1 MVNDDIAKMSQ
12 GLASPTAAHAGPG
25 TSQNGDLMTV
35 VARYQGSLLRY
46 VGRMLGAID
55 DQSEDVVQETF
66 IRLHR
71 QVGAHGWGSIRHP
84 TTWLFQVAH
93 NLTMDVLRQR
103 KRRQDAGGSPAR
115 NHALG
120 TPGQVPAD
128 LAVTAEEQA
137 AQEMDALGEAIRQEA
152 RHAVLREL
160 GRLEEQYRQVVLLKI
175 IQGMSLRQVAEVVG
189 VSLTTVNSRLNQG
202 LGILAQRLRSAG
214 VA

>member
-1 MVNDDIAKMSQ
+1 
-12 GLASPTAAHAGPG
+12 
-25 TSQNGDLMTV
+25 MTV

-46 VGRMLGAID
+46 VGRMLGTMD

-71 QVGAHGWGSIRHP
+71 QVAAHGWDSIRHP

-93 NLTMDVLRQR
+93 NLTIDVLRR
-103 KRRQDAGGSPAR
+103 RIRRQDAG
-115 NHALG
+115 
-120 TPGQVPAD
+120 QVPAD
-128 LAVTAEEQA
+128 PAVIAEEQA
-137 AQEMDALGEAIRQEA
+137 GQEMDALGEAIRQEA
-152 RHAVLREL
+152 RHVVLREL
-160 GRLEEQYRQVVLLKI
+160 GQLEEQYRQVVLLKV

-202 LGILAQRLRSAG
+202 LGILAQRLRKAG